1 MNKKIKLV
9 GTGGQGIKLLGH
21 VLGNVLSEIDYNV
34 SLNFEFDTSV
44 RGGNISADLIYSDE
58 PIENPVIEKADILLQ
73 LGGKQS
79 DTVKIKA
86 TEKIVEKN
94 ICNQE
99 CTKCD
104 LKCEN
109 GKQIP
114 FYDVANKKFGS
125 KIYMNM
131 LAIGIILK
139 HIGVDITKVNLKK
152 GLPERFIEQ
161 NIEAIKYGYS
171 FSD

>member
-1 MNKKIKLV
+1 MIKKIKLI

-21 VLGNVLSEIDYNV
+21 VLGNILAELNYHV

-44 RGGNISADLIYSDE
+44 RGGSISADLIYSDKE
-58 PIENPVIEKADILLQ
+58 IENPIIDETDILLQ

-79 DTVKIKA
+79 EAIKIKA
-86 TEKIVEKN
+86 KERIIEKSL
-94 ICNQE
+94 CNTD
-99 CTKCD
+99 CTKCNIR
-104 LKCEN
+104 CA

-114 FYDVANKKFGS
+114 FYNVANKKFGS

-131 LAIGIILK
+131 LALGIMLK
-139 HIGVDITKVNLKK
+139 HIGITLDKVNLKN
-152 GLPERFIEQ
+152 GLPEKYIEQ

>member
-21 VLGNVLSEIDYNV
+21 VLGNILAEIDYNV

-44 RGGNISADLIYSDE
+44 RGGSISADLIYSDE
-58 PIENPVIEKADILLQ
+58 PIEDPVIDNADILLQ
-73 LGGKQS
+73 LGGKRS
-79 DTVKIKA
+79 ETIKIKSK
-86 TEKIVEKN
+86 ERIVEKN

-104 LKCEN
+104 LECEN

-139 HIGVDITKVNLKK
+139 HIGVDISKVDLKK

-161 NIEAIKYGYS
+161 NIEAIQYGYTYN
-171 FSD
+171 D